1 MHGRLYCWNLRTE
14 ANMLGNDPLGE
25 LSYKISLP
33 VIVLALRKQCV
44 EHALDSRV
52 GNALAEAECR

>member
-1 MHGRLYCWNLRTE
+1 
-14 ANMLGNDPLGE
+14 MLGNDPLGE